1 MKQLGILAFLVVLF
15 EASAAANPYLLKPGE
30 PPTKLR
36 VATSAV
42 TGGFVHFYSGLDYGI
57 FEKYGLKCE
66 HVYIRGQSPAL
77 AALAND
83 QVQFNYGAADGSLPG
98 LAAGVEAKFV
108 ASPLVKL
115 PYVMVARKEIRR
127 PEDLKGKSIGV
138 TRPGDL
144 SARLSRQVVRKFG
157 LTTDEVTI
165 HPIGGSQ
172 TERYQAMVGN
182 VVQAILVTP
191 PLDIRAKSDGF
202 NIIYR
207 LIDLEIPFIYSS
219 LITNYRML
227 RERPEIV
234 QRMVAALAETV
245 YFVEKNPDKAKA
257 AIAKAMRVKDEEAL
271 QSSYNVYAKEIVD
284 RTMVVPGK
292 SVSEAVDIAR
302 ETGTL
307 VRRKP
312 EELYDNSFVNNLE
325 KSGFLE
331 RALGQRKLPAIKFN
345 RPILV
350 ESFATKPVSIPPF
363 GKGRPGGIFVS
374 CRNDPRY
381 LQAPGFVI
389 NSAA

>member
-1 MKQLGILAFLVVLF
+1 MVKLEFRATLFVLLLAVT
-15 EASAAANPYLLKPGE
+15 ASANPYLPKPGE
-30 PPTKLR
+30 RPTMLR

-42 TGGFVHFYSGLDYGI
+42 TGGFVHFYAGLDYGI

-66 HVYIRGQSPAL
+66 HIYIRGQSPAL

-83 QVQFNYGAADGSLPG
+83 QLQFTYGAADGSLPG
-98 LAAGVEAKFV
+98 LAAGVEAKVV

-115 PYVMVARKEIRR
+115 PYVMVARKEVRR

-144 SARLSRQVVRKFG
+144 SARLSRQVVKKFG

-191 PLDIRAKSDGF
+191 PLDVRAKSDGF

-207 LIDLEIPFIYSS
+207 LIDLDIPFIYSS
-219 LITNYRML
+219 LMTNYKML

-292 SVSEAVDIAR
+292 SVSEAVEIAR

-325 KSGFLE
+325 KSGFLKE
-331 RALGQRKLPAIKFN
+331 LWGAENYRR
-345 RPILV
+345 
-350 ESFATKPVSIPPF
+350 
-363 GKGRPGGIFVS
+363 
-374 CRNDPRY
+374 
-381 LQAPGFVI
+381 
-389 NSAA
+389 

>member
-1 MKQLGILAFLVVLF
+1 MKQLGILALLVALF
-15 EASAAANPYLLKPGE
+15 QGNAVANPYLPKPGE
-30 PPTKLR
+30 PMTKLR

-57 FEKYGLKCE
+57 FEKYGLRCE
-66 HVYIRGQSPAL
+66 HIYIRGSSPTLSAL
-77 AALAND
+77 ASD
-83 QVQFNYGAADGSLPG
+83 QVQFTYGAADGSLPG
-98 LAAGVEAKFV
+98 LATGVEAKFI

-172 TERYQAMVGN
+172 SERYQAMVGN
-182 VVQAILVTP
+182 LVQAILVTP
-191 PLDIRAKSDGF
+191 PLDVRAKHDGF
-202 NIIYR
+202 NVIYR
-207 LIDLEIPFIYSS
+207 LVDLDIPFIYSS
-219 LITNYRML
+219 LLTSYKML

-234 QRMVAALAETV
+234 QRMVAALAESV

-284 RTMVVPGK
+284 RTMIVPAK
-292 SVSEAVDIAR
+292 SVSEAVEIAR
-302 ETGTL
+302 EAGTV

-325 KSGFLE
+325 KSGFLKE
-331 RALGQRKLPAIKFN
+331 LWGNENYRR
-345 RPILV
+345 
-350 ESFATKPVSIPPF
+350 
-363 GKGRPGGIFVS
+363 
-374 CRNDPRY
+374 
-381 LQAPGFVI
+381 
-389 NSAA
+389 

>member
-1 MKQLGILAFLVVLF
+1 MAFLLAFQGSVF
-15 EASAAANPYLLKPGE
+15 ANPFLPRAGE
-30 PPTKLR
+30 PPIMLR

-42 TGGFVHFYSGLDYGI
+42 TGGFVHLYTGLENGI

-98 LAAGVEAKFV
+98 LAAGVDAKFV

-157 LTTDEVTI
+157 LNADDVTI

-172 TERYQAMVGN
+172 QERYQAMVGN

-191 PLDIRAKSDGF
+191 PLDARAKSDGF
-202 NIIYR
+202 NVIYR
-207 LIDLEIPFIYSS
+207 LVDLDIPFIYSS

-227 RERPEIV
+227 RERPETV
-234 QRMVAALAETV
+234 QRMVAALAETI
-245 YFVEKNPDKAKA
+245 YFVEKNPEKAKA
-257 AIAKAMRVKDEEAL
+257 AIAKAMRIKDEEAL
-271 QSSYNVYAKEIVD
+271 QSSYNIYAKEIVD
-284 RTMVVPGK
+284 RTMMVPGK
-292 SVSEAVDIAR
+292 SISEAVEIAR
-302 ETGTL
+302 DSGTII
-307 VRRKP
+307 RKKP
-312 EELYDNSFVNNLE
+312 EELYDNSFVINLE
-325 KSGFLE
+325 KSGFLKE
-331 RALGQRKLPAIKFN
+331 LWGSENYRR
-345 RPILV
+345 
-350 ESFATKPVSIPPF
+350 
-363 GKGRPGGIFVS
+363 
-374 CRNDPRY
+374 
-381 LQAPGFVI
+381 
-389 NSAA
+389 

>member
-1 MKQLGILAFLVVLF
+1 LFLLPSSAF
-15 EASAAANPYLLKPGE
+15 ANPFLPRAGE
-30 PPTKLR
+30 PATILR

-57 FEKYGLKCE
+57 FEKYGLQCE
-66 HVYIRGQSPAL
+66 HIYIRGQSPAL

-115 PYVMVARKEIRR
+115 PYVMVARREIRR

-144 SARLSRQVVRKFG
+144 SARLSRQVIRKFG
-157 LTTDEVTI
+157 LTADDVTI
-165 HPIGGSQ
+165 RPIGGSQ
-172 TERYQAMVGN
+172 TERYQAMVAN

-191 PLDIRAKSDGF
+191 PLDARAKSDGF
-202 NIIYR
+202 NVIYR
-207 LIDLEIPFIYSS
+207 LVDLDIPFIYSS

-227 RERPEIV
+227 RERPETV
-234 QRMVAALAETV
+234 QRMAAALAETV
-245 YFVEKNPDKAKA
+245 YFVEKNPEKAKA

-284 RTMVVPGK
+284 RTMIVPAK
-292 SVSEAVDIAR
+292 SISEAVEIAR
-302 ETGTL
+302 ETGTI

-312 EELYDNSFVNNLE
+312 EELYDNSFVTNLE
-325 KSGFLE
+325 KSGFLKE
-331 RALGQRKLPAIKFN
+331 LWGSENYRR
-345 RPILV
+345 
-350 ESFATKPVSIPPF
+350 
-363 GKGRPGGIFVS
+363 
-374 CRNDPRY
+374 
-381 LQAPGFVI
+381 
-389 NSAA
+389 

>member
-1 MKQLGILAFLVVLF
+1 MKKLAIVAFLLF
-15 EASAAANPYLLKPGE
+15 LFDAIAFANPYLPRAGE
-30 PPTKLR
+30 RPTTLR

-42 TGGFVHFYSGLDYGI
+42 TGGFVHFYAGLDYGI

-66 HVYIRGQSPAL
+66 HIYIRGQSPAL
-77 AALAND
+77 AALAGD
-83 QVQFNYGAADGSLPG
+83 QLQFTYGAADGSLPG
-98 LAAGVEAKFV
+98 LAAGVEAKVV

-144 SARLSRQVVRKFG
+144 SARLSRLVVRKFG

-172 TERYQAMVGN
+172 SERYQALLGN
-182 VVQAILVTP
+182 IVQAILVTP
-191 PLDIRAKSDGF
+191 PLDVRAKNDGF

-207 LIDLEIPFIYSS
+207 LVDLEIPFIYSS
-219 LITNYRML
+219 LLTSHKML
-227 RERPEIV
+227 RERPETV
-234 QRMVAALAETV
+234 QRMVAALAEAV
-245 YFVEKNPDKAKA
+245 HFVEKNPDKAKA

-284 RTMVVPGK
+284 RTMVVPAK
-292 SVSEAVDIAR
+292 SVSEAVEIAR

-325 KSGFLE
+325 KSGFLKE
-331 RALGQRKLPAIKFN
+331 IWGSENYRR
-345 RPILV
+345 
-350 ESFATKPVSIPPF
+350 
-363 GKGRPGGIFVS
+363 
-374 CRNDPRY
+374 
-381 LQAPGFVI
+381 
-389 NSAA
+389 